1 MSKFFH
7 PLMHNNF
14 SSSDITSVKNFLN
27 KSKIL
32 TSNKKVKEFEKKWSK
47 WQGTKY
53 SVFVNSGSSANLL
66 SIAYLKTIFHS
77 GEIIV
82 PTLTWSSDVSSVI
95 NSGFKPVFVDID
107 LKNLGAIENEII
119 KKINKK
125 TIAVFL
131 THVLGFNCLSSKL
144 IKYLKSKKIIL
155 IEDCCESH
163 GAKFNKKKVGNFGLM
178 SNFSFYYA
186 HHMTTIEGGMVCT
199 NDKKVYEII
208 RMLRGHGL
216 VREASLKSTRDK
228 FFKKYKDLNDQFIFS
243 LPGYNVRSTEINAV
257 IGINQLKSLSLNI
270 SKRNK
275 NFKVFLKNL
284 DKEKYLTDFNL
295 NGMSNYALIIIFNKK
310 YKKKKFRNKFEKMLT
325 TKKIEFRRGMAGGG
339 NQLRQPYVRDYFKNK
354 IHNMKSYKNS
364 EIVHFYSYY
373 IGNFPSLTEK
383 KIKSICKILNDV
395 N

>member
-47 WQGTKY
+47 WQGIKY

-66 SIAYLKTIFHS
+66 SIAYLKTIFKS

-257 IGINQLKSLSLNI
+257 IGINQLKSLNLNI

-275 NFKVFLKNL
+275 NFTFFLKNL
-284 DKEKYLTDFNL
+284 DKDKYLTDFNL
-295 NGMSNYALIIIFNKK
+295 YGMSNYALIIIFNKK
-310 YKKKKFRNKFEKMLT
+310 YRKIKFRNKFEKMLT

-354 IHNMKSYKNS
+354 RHNMKFYKNS

-373 IGNFPSLTEK
+373 IGNFPSLAEK

>member
-7 PLMHNNF
+7 PLMQNNF
-14 SSSDITSVKNFLN
+14 SSSDIVCVKNFLN
-27 KSKIL
+27 KSRIL
-32 TSNKKVKEFEKKWSK
+32 TSNIKVKEFEKKWSK
-47 WQGTKY
+47 WQGIKY

-66 SIAYLKTIFHS
+66 SVAYLKTIFRS
-77 GEIIV
+77 GEIIL

-95 NSGFKPVFVDID
+95 NSGFKPVFVDIN

-125 TIAVFL
+125 TVAVFL
-131 THVLGFNCLSSKL
+131 THVLGFNCLSANL

-163 GAKFNKKKVGNFGLM
+163 GATFNKIKVGNLGLM

-228 FFKKYKDLNDQFIFS
+228 FIKKYKDLNDQFIFS

-257 IGINQLKSLSLNI
+257 IGINQLKKLNSNI
-270 SKRNK
+270 LKRNK
-275 NFKVFLKNL
+275 NFIFFLKNL
-284 DKEKYLTDFNL
+284 DKEKYLTDFYL
-295 NGMSNYALIIIFNKK
+295 SGISNYALIIIFNKK
-310 YKKKKFRNKFEKMLT
+310 YRNIKFRTSFEKMLT
-325 TKKIEFRRGMAGGG
+325 AKKIEFRRGMAGGG
-339 NQLRQPYVRDYFKNK
+339 NQLRQPYVRDYFKNRRHK
-354 IHNMKSYKNS
+354 MKFYKNS

-373 IGNFPSLTEK
+373 IGNFPSLKEK
-383 KIKSICKILNDV
+383 KIKSICKVLNNV

>member
-1 MSKFFH
+1 
-7 PLMHNNF
+7 
-14 SSSDITSVKNFLN
+14 
-27 KSKIL
+27 
-32 TSNKKVKEFEKKWSK
+32 
-47 WQGTKY
+47 
-53 SVFVNSGSSANLL
+53 
-66 SIAYLKTIFHS
+66 
-77 GEIIV
+77 
-82 PTLTWSSDVSSVI
+82 
-95 NSGFKPVFVDID
+95 
-107 LKNLGAIENEII
+107 
-119 KKINKK
+119 
-125 TIAVFL
+125 
-131 THVLGFNCLSSKL
+131 
-144 IKYLKSKKIIL
+144 
-155 IEDCCESH
+155 
-163 GAKFNKKKVGNFGLM
+163 
-178 SNFSFYYA
+178 
-186 HHMTTIEGGMVCT
+186 MTTIEGGMVCT

-310 YKKKKFRNKFEKMLT
+310 YRKIKFINKFEKMLT